1 MISKTAYLKFEQCS
15 KAFYLY
21 KKHPY
26 LKDKVE
32 LDKQLTFNRGHQ
44 IGFLAQQLFPDGID
58 VSKDSKN
65 TLETLEK
72 TNQLIAEKFPVIYE
86 ATFTYNS
93 LLVMVDVLVL
103 IDGNYYAYE
112 VKNAV
117 KVNEVFLKDACLQY
131 YVLKNKIQL
140 ADFFLVTVNNTYVF
154 NGKIDVK
161 QLFKKRSIKQEAEN
175 NLNYFD
181 VKVAQALLTLD
192 NNAIPN
198 VEVGENCFK
207 PYVCDFYQTC
217 WKGKVDSDSIFNLP
231 YISKKQAIEFYKDG
245 IQKIEDLPNEINL
258 PKKALIIKESLT
270 NKSVYLDELKLNE
283 FLNTIDFNFCALD
296 IEVLSTSIPDII
308 NTKPF
313 EQIPFLFC
321 VYDNVTENYFYTNH
335 KSDERNEL
343 LNALIAYTKNYKSVL
358 VFDATMEISV
368 INKLIE
374 LFPNMEFE
382 LTELKQKIV
391 DVYDVFLNLTYYDY
405 KFGNNFN
412 LKAISSIL
420 LNKNFYNSINSGLQA
435 MSLYENCRKMENIIE
450 AELIK
455 QDLINYCFADTKAT
469 IEIVNYLKTLKF

>member
-1 MISKTAYLKFEQCS
+1 MISKTAYLKFEQCT

-44 IGFLAQQLFPDGID
+44 IGILAQQLFPEGID
-58 VSKDSKN
+58 VSKNSKN
-65 TLETLEK
+65 TLETIEK
-72 TNQLIAEKFPVIYE
+72 TNRLILEKYPVIYE
-86 ATFTYNS
+86 ATFTFNGI
-93 LLVMVDVLVL
+93 LVMVDVLVL
-103 IDGNYYAYE
+103 IENNYYAYE

-117 KVNEVFLKDACLQY
+117 KINEVFLKDACLQY
-131 YVLKNKIQL
+131 YVLKNNIPL
-140 ADFFLVTVNNTYVF
+140 TDFFLVTVNNNYVF
-154 NGKIDVK
+154 NGQIDVK

>member
-1 MISKTAYLKFEQCS
+1 M
-15 KAFYLY
+15 
-21 KKHPY
+21 
-26 LKDKVE
+26 
-32 LDKQLTFNRGHQ
+32 
-44 IGFLAQQLFPDGID
+44 
-58 VSKDSKN
+58 
-65 TLETLEK
+65 
-72 TNQLIAEKFPVIYE
+72 
-86 ATFTYNS
+86 
-93 LLVMVDVLVL
+93 
-103 IDGNYYAYE
+103 
-112 VKNAV
+112 
-117 KVNEVFLKDACLQY
+117 
-131 YVLKNKIQL
+131 
-140 ADFFLVTVNNTYVF
+140 VTVNNTYVF

-321 VYDNVTENYFYTNH
+321 VYDNFYYE
-335 KSDERNEL
+335 SRC
-343 LNALIAYTKNYKSVL
+343 
-358 VFDATMEISV
+358 
-368 INKLIE
+368 
-374 LFPNMEFE
+374 PNRC
-382 LTELKQKIV
+382 
-391 DVYDVFLNLTYYDY
+391 D
-405 KFGNNFN
+405 
-412 LKAISSIL
+412 
-420 LNKNFYNSINSGLQA
+420 
-435 MSLYENCRKMENIIE
+435 SLR
-450 AELIK
+450 
-455 QDLINYCFADTKAT
+455 
-469 IEIVNYLKTLKF
+469 